1 LALAALQHCAASD
14 GLELILKPILL
25 EKDDFMR
32 TFAIAA
38 TLSVGLALPASAST
52 VGQPYLVM
60 EDNLSGS
67 ILDFFG
73 AFGPS
78 GAKEL
83 TFGGT
88 ITSTQGAPDL
98 VGKDFDI
105 DLDQGGIIQ
114 SGSLGATGFIGGSDH
129 PFYPSGSIS
138 KLEPGVITLELFV
151 APNDLVDSPTLDP
164 NLFEFSYG
172 ADFEPFGTTVSDF
185 PEPLNLVMD
194 VFYDGT
200 LPTKLY
206 QEFDGAGNVVFED
219 IYVDGALDV
228 TKITIGTIGGP
239 PIAAV
244 PLPATALLLI
254 AGLGGLGAAKR
265 RRTRHHKA

>member
-1 LALAALQHCAASD
+1 
-14 GLELILKPILL
+14 
-25 EKDDFMR
+25 MR
-32 TFAIAA
+32 TFTIAA
-38 TLSVGLALPASAST
+38 TLSVGLALPVSAST

-60 EDNLSGS
+60 EDDLSGS

-98 VGKDFDI
+98 VGKEFDI
-105 DLDQGGIIQ
+105 DLDQGGFVV
-114 SGSLGATGFIGGSDH
+114 GGNLGATGFGGFADH
-129 PFYPSGSIS
+129 PFYPFGDIS
-138 KLEPGVITLELFV
+138 MIELGVMTLELFIE
-151 APNDLVDSPTLDP
+151 PDDLVSTPVLDP
-164 NLFEFSYG
+164 SLAEFSYG

-185 PEPLNLVMD
+185 PEPLNLVMQ
-194 VFYDGT
+194 VFYDGG
-200 LPTKLY
+200 LPSKIYEQL
-206 QEFDGAGNVVFED
+206 DSSGNVVDSFGYFE
-219 IYVDGALDV
+219 GAMDV

-254 AGLGGLGAAKR
+254 AGLGGLGAAAR